1 MKKSFILFAA
11 LAALFSCTKE
21 TPVSPET
28 PSQETYSVTLTAE
41 APKPGA
47 DTKTTLV
54 DEGRLVHWTKGDAIK
69 VVFFPNHTVSK
80 TFTSPSAVFNS
91 NFADESSASGIF
103 KTENWAWGNIDISKD
118 LTSKGLAVF
127 PSSAVATSK
136 KVNGAWNA
144 TDTEISFALPYE
156 QEAIDGN
163 IASDVNFSYAE
174 VSRDAFRSA
183 IDNNASMDLTFKNA
197 CAIVRIA
204 MPAQLEKEVMS
215 VTITSNSG
223 KSLTGKGVVEMNY
236 YKNEISS
243 PFTITPEA
251 SSTSTSVTLL
261 NSDGTPLVPGDVYYA
276 VVWPGVHND
285 GLSITFNASDGSKA
299 TKNTGRV
306 TLTSSKI
313 KPYSFSTPLEFASKA
328 PDYYYSDGSVG
339 NDPAPSG
346 KSVVG
351 VIFYDKNPRENDGE
365 LGSKYTHG
373 LVVSLT
379 EYKKA
384 WHNGDFP
391 FTTDQLENAGL
402 NSANGSVYG
411 YTAFVRLFSMNYNL
425 TLYSGRPNPV
435 EGASVWYVPT
445 NCEWNIIAKDLDS
458 INEKIVAANGT
469 AISLNKEYWT
479 PQAMM
484 KGYPFYMKLQS
495 SGDSYVASMA
505 NGYNW
510 HKYEFM
516 IRPIFA
522 F

>member
-69 VVFFPNHTVSK
+69 VVFFPNHTESK
-80 TFTSPSAVFNS
+80 AFTAPSAVFKSNS
-91 NFADESSASGIF
+91 TEDSSASAIF
-103 KTENWAWGNIDISKD
+103 KTENWTWGDIDIAKH
-118 LTSKGLAVF
+118 LTVKGIAVF

-136 KVNGAWNA
+136 KVYGTWQT

-156 QEAIDGN
+156 QEAINGN

-183 IDNNASMDLTFKNA
+183 IDNNASMGLTFKNA
-197 CAIVRIA
+197 CAIVRIT
-204 MPAQLEKEVMS
+204 MPTQLEKEVMS
-215 VTITSNSG
+215 ITITSNSE
-223 KSLTGKGVVEMNY
+223 KALTGKGVVEMNS
-236 YKNEISS
+236 YKNEITS
-243 PFTITPEA
+243 PFAITPET

-261 NSDGTPLVPGDVYYA
+261 NSDGTPLLPGDVYYA

-328 PDYYYSDGSVG
+328 PDYYYSDGSIG

-351 VIFYDKNPRENDGE
+351 VIFYDENPREHDSE

-373 LVVSLT
+373 LVVGLT

-391 FTTDQLENAGL
+391 FTTDQLESAGL

-445 NCEWNIIAKDLDS
+445 NNEWKLIAKNLDF
-458 INEKIVAANGT
+458 INEKIKACNGT
-469 AISLNKEYWT
+469 EISLGKEYWT
-479 PQAMM
+479 PQALA
-484 KGYPFYMKLQS
+484 KGYPFYVKLQS
-495 SGDSYVASMA
+495 SGDAYVANMA
-505 NGYNW
+505 NQHNW
-510 HKYEFM
+510 HKQEFGV
-516 IRPIFA
+516 RPIFA